1 MPLNLE
7 LIKLKI
13 IKFLKKL
20 KNRESQSEKRSQ
32 RYWTQRQTKAKW
44 RGTVVIAVKLD
55 AQKLFMFVCGG
66 YKKCI
71 YSPIIFLL

>member
-20 KNRESQSEKRSQ
+20 KNRESQSVKRSQ
-32 RYWTQRQTKAKW
+32 HY
-44 RGTVVIAVKLD
+44 
-55 AQKLFMFVCGG
+55 
-66 YKKCI
+66 
-71 YSPIIFLL
+71 

>member
-32 RYWTQRQTKAKW
+32 HY
-44 RGTVVIAVKLD
+44 
-55 AQKLFMFVCGG
+55 
-66 YKKCI
+66 
-71 YSPIIFLL
+71 